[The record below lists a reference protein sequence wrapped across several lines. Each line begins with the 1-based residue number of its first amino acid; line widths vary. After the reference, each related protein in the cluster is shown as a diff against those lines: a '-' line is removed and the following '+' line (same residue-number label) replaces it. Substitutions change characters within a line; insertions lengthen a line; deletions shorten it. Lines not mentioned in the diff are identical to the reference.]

1 MVRLSTSKAEAGLV
15 KAARS
20 PDLADTATPF
30 LVVDLDAMERNVER
44 MAAFFR
50 PRQVNLRPH
59 VKHHKCSQIAKR
71 QIEAGA
77 SGLTCATTDEVRAMA
92 EAGIDDLLLANVV
105 TDRPRLAALAAVAK
119 RATVTIAADSL
130 ESVRMISEAAQRE
143 GAELGVIVD
152 FDIGLHR
159 NGVATI
165 EEALL
170 LAKEIATLP
179 GLAFKGVMAYE
190 GHLVALEDRDA
201 RSKAVFSAFEPVST
215 LVRALKANRLEVPM
229 VTGGSASTYEAVSQL
244 PFMTDVQAGSYVFM
258 DATYASLLPEFEL
271 ALAVVSTVATA
282 RRGRPVVLDAGS
294 KRLAT
299 DWGTPSL
306 LGFDSQ
312 HFATS
317 EEHNRFHIDGPC
329 LPVVGE
335 RVAVVPA
342 HSCPTVSM
350 YRNAFGCREGQL
362 ECVLEI
368 DARDPLA

>member
-1 MVRLSTSKAEAGLV
+1 
-15 KAARS
+15 
-20 PDLADTATPF
+20 
-30 LVVDLDAMERNVER
+30 MERNLER
-44 MAAFFR
+44 MAGFFR
-50 PRQVNLRPH
+50 TRQANLRPH
-59 VKHHKCSQIAKR
+59 VKHHKCSEIAKR

-105 TDRPRLAALAAVAK
+105 TDWPRLAALATTAK
-119 RATVTIAADSL
+119 RATVIVAADSL
-130 ESVRMISEAAQRE
+130 ESARMLSEAALRE
-143 GAELGVIVD
+143 RAELGVVVD

-170 LAKEIATLP
+170 LAKAITTLP

-190 GHLVALEDRDA
+190 GHLVALEDREA

-215 LVRALKANRLEVPM
+215 LVRELKANGLEVTM
-229 VTGGSASTYEAVSQL
+229 VTGGSASTYEAASQL
-244 PFMTDVQAGSYVFM
+244 PFMTDVQAGSYVHM

-306 LGFDSQ
+306 IGFDSH

-317 EEHNRFHIDGPC
+317 EEHNRFRINGPR

-350 YRNAFGCREGQL
+350 YRRAFGCREGRL